1 MFRSPSPAG
10 LPHLLTMLD
19 DIPATP
25 RQICA
30 LLGIQPST
38 LARYKR
44 AGQAPKQVMLALFW
58 ETKWGLSA
66 ADCAAV
72 RYGDTYRDLA
82 KSYER
87 KNAILLMQIKLLE
100 TEIARLAMDSSAGH
114 AANGPIFRVGQ
125 R

>member
-1 MFRSPSPAG
+1 MFRAPTPAG
-10 LPHLLTMLD
+10 LPHLHTMLD

-25 RQICA
+25 AKIAA
-30 LLGIQPST
+30 LLGIKPAT
-38 LARYKR
+38 LANYKR
-44 AGQAPKQVMLALFW
+44 AGQAPQPIMLALFW
-58 ETKWGLSA
+58 ETRWGMSA
-66 ADCAAV
+66 ADCEA
-72 RYGDTYRDLA
+72 RRFGDTYRDLA

-100 TEIARLAMDSSAGH
+100 AEIARMAMESSVRG

>member
-1 MFRSPSPAG
+1 
-10 LPHLLTMLD
+10 MLD
-19 DIPATP
+19 DLRATP
-25 RQICA
+25 NQISA

-38 LARYKR
+38 LANYKR
-44 AGQAPKQVMLALFW
+44 TGQAPKPIMLALFW
-58 ETKWGLSA
+58 ETKWGMSA
-66 ADCAAV
+66 ADCEA
-72 RYGDTYRDLA
+72 RRFGDTYRDLA

-100 TEIARLAMDSSAGH
+100 DELARMARESSAPG